1 MSAYTRDAVAAAFI
15 AEGRRSG
22 VSERGIVICLA
33 TGLVESNLTVYAN
46 PADPDSLREPHDA
59 VGADANSVGPL
70 QQRAPWWGSSAR
82 ERMDPTLSSRL
93 FYRALKA
100 LPYDSPAHTP
110 GWYAQQVQRSA
121 FPDRYDERIAQA
133 QALYDRLAATAPSP
147 DALNGVAM
155 SPAPAYTELDR
166 MGDSRSSRNGAVIR
180 NFLLHTEEGNSTAER
195 LAAYCNDA
203 AHSASYH
210 YTVRDGVVCDVVDTD
225 FASWS
230 VLAANPYTINL
241 CFAGS
246 HAGWTRADWLER
258 RGDLTI
264 AAWLAVADARKYGF
278 ATTVIAP
285 PYRVTDGISDHRYV
299 TRALGIGSHTDLGDG
314 FPWDLFAAD
323 VAAFTGAGAPAGE
336 VRADDAAA
344 PAAAGPAPEPPQVT
358 AAARAEAAIAAVAV
372 RDADWLGGRQDLVA
386 VACPDGRGWFAAFH
400 GGTVYWTALTGA
412 HAVPA
417 RLLES
422 YTTYQR
428 ENGPLGYP
436 VVDHTELPEG
446 QVEAFERGVL
456 YRRRD
461 AAQGFFV
468 TGVIGA
474 RWARDGY
481 EKGPLGWPI
490 SSEMRLADG
499 GVRQDFEHGRL
510 FWSPDGTTVVGAAGV
525 ADPGGAPGAAPA
537 A

>member
-46 PADPDSLREPHDA
+46 AADPDSLKEPHDA
-59 VGADANSVGPL
+59 VGSDANSVGPL

-93 FYRALKA
+93 FYTALKA
-100 LPYDSPAHTP
+100 QPFDSPAHTP

-121 FPDRYDERIAQA
+121 FPDRYDERMAQA
-133 QALYDRLAATAPSP
+133 QAIYDRLAAAAPSP
-147 DALNGVAM
+147 FPDDANGVAM

-166 MGDSRSSRNGAVIR
+166 MGGSRSSRNGAVIR

-195 LAAYCNDA
+195 LAAFCNDA
-203 AHSASYH
+203 AHGASYH

-230 VLAANPYTINL
+230 VLSANPYTINL

-246 HAGWTRADWLER
+246 HAGWSRADWLER
-258 RGDLTI
+258 RADLTI

-278 ATTVIAP
+278 AATVVAP

-299 TRALGIGSHTDLGDG
+299 TRALGIGDHTDVGDG
-314 FPWDLFAAD
+314 FPWDVFAAD
-323 VAAFTGAGAPAGE
+323 VAVFSGAAAPADAAT
-336 VRADDAAA
+336 ADAAAA
-344 PAAAGPAPEPPQVT
+344 PAAAVPVPVPPPVD
-358 AAARAEAAIAAVAV
+358 AAAQAEAAIGAVAA
-372 RDADWLGGRQDLVA
+372 RAADWLGPRKDLVA
-386 VACPDGRGWFAAFH
+386 VACPDGRGWFAAFR

-412 HAVPA
+412 HAVPT

-422 YTTYQR
+422 YTSYQR

-436 VVDHTELPEG
+436 VVDHTELPDG

-468 TGVIGA
+468 AGTIGA

-481 EKGPLGWPI
+481 EKGPLGWPV

-510 FWSPDGTTVVGAAGV
+510 YWSPDGTTVVGAAG
-525 ADPGGAPGAAPA
+525 APDAAGAAPA

>member
-46 PADPDSLREPHDA
+46 LADPDSLQEPHDA
-59 VGADANSVGPL
+59 VGSDANSVGPL

-82 ERMDPTLSSRL
+82 ERMDPVLSSRL
-93 FYRALKA
+93 FYAALKA
-100 LPYDSPAHTP
+100 LDYDSPAHTA

-121 FPDRYDERIAQA
+121 FPDRYDERMAQA
-133 QALYDRLAATAPSP
+133 QDIYDRLTAAAPSP
-147 DALNGVAM
+147 SPDVANGTAM
-155 SPAPAYTELDR
+155 SPAPAYTEIDR

-195 LAAYCNDA
+195 LAAYCNDS
-203 AHSASYH
+203 AHGASYH

-230 VLAANPYTINL
+230 VLSANPYTISL

-246 HAGWTRADWLER
+246 HAGWSRADWLER
-258 RGDLTI
+258 RDDLTI

-299 TRALGIGSHTDLGDG
+299 TRALGIGSHTDVGDG
-314 FPWDLFAAD
+314 FPWDVFAAD
-323 VAAFTGAGAPAGE
+323 VAAFTGAGAPAVVGQPDG
-336 VRADDAAA
+336 AAAA
-344 PAAAGPAPEPPQVT
+344 PPASPPVDT
-358 AAARAEAAIAAVAV
+358 AARAEAAITAAAA
-372 RDADWLGGRQDLVA
+372 RAADWIGRRKDLVA
-386 VACPDGRGWFAAFH
+386 VACPDGRGWFAAFQ

-412 HAVPA
+412 HTVPA

-422 YTTYQR
+422 YTGYQR

-436 VVDHTELPEG
+436 VVDHTELPDG

-468 TGVIGA
+468 TGTIGA

-490 SSEMRLADG
+490 SSEMKLSDG

-510 FWSPDGTTVVGAAGV
+510 YWSPDGTTVVGTTAAET
-525 ADPGGAPGAAPA
+525 AGAVGAAGAAPA